1 MYPHFYKPD
10 TLLVISLTHFELEQ
24 NPLVGFFTTIKETVW
39 PTPPKECSEFLQR
52 LAASGRPTRDL
63 VACVIGLAVGS
74 SVNYAQAVAQVV
86 DFYLGADRA
95 QERAALISVC
105 KRDDAKS
112 KELLKGYV
120 REAMRLN
127 PQFGGLFRVAVQ
139 DDVVPQGTGFQ
150 PLQVKTG
157 DILFAGFKNAHL
169 NVSSILFTSLL
180 LFQRSMLTK
189 QPHRPA
195 RRLPEPDGGGPDAPE
210 GQLPAAGRGLPQLPR
225 RRLRGGHDPGDHQ
238 DHLHVAR
245 APPRAEPRWH
255 MRELQPQQTRHGQQ
269 DVCDEHGQLEPVAWF
284 AHCCCK
290 FCLFVFCGCRDAFL
304 LTVLCFAV
312 WRLNIVMI
320 SSIFGFFSFSKLM
333 FTCLHLYTN
342 IPSIHIIF
350 IVAAVY
356 NIS

>member
-1 MYPHFYKPD
+1 MFENIDPEHGWVLRDGAFAVSKIINGLIEQSLTEAAPRTASVCTPHFSGPNS
-10 TLLVISLTHFELEQ
+10 LLDISLTHFEQ

-95 QERAALISVC
+95 QERAALINVC

-150 PLQVKTG
+150 PLQVKKG
-157 DILFAGFKNAHL
+157 DLLFAGFKNAHL
-169 NVSSILFTSLL
+169 NVSLPSPL
-180 LFQRSMLTK
+180 LF
-189 QPHRPA
+189 P
-195 RRLPEPDGGGPDAPE
+195 
-210 GQLPAAGRGLPQLPR
+210 
-225 RRLRGGHDPGDHQ
+225 
-238 DHLHVAR
+238 
-245 APPRAEPRWH
+245 
-255 MRELQPQQTRHGQQ
+255 
-269 DVCDEHGQLEPVAWF
+269 
-284 AHCCCK
+284 
-290 FCLFVFCGCRDAFL
+290 
-304 LTVLCFAV
+304 
-312 WRLNIVMI
+312 
-320 SSIFGFFSFSKLM
+320 SSVSQ
-333 FTCLHLYTN
+333 
-342 IPSIHIIF
+342 
-350 IVAAVY
+350 
-356 NIS
+356 

>member
-1 MYPHFYKPD
+1 MTALSRSRRSSTASSSKASQKPRPALHPYVPRSSQLNS
-10 TLLVISLTHFELEQ
+10 TQLNTCVYLTYFEQ

-95 QERAALISVC
+95 QERAALIDVC

-150 PLQVKTG
+150 PLQVKKG
-157 DILFAGFKNAHL
+157 DLLFAGFKNAHL
-169 NVSSILFTSLL
+169 NVSLPSPL
-180 LFQRSMLTK
+180 LFPSSVSQRYS
-189 QPHRPA
+189 
-195 RRLPEPDGGGPDAPE
+195 
-210 GQLPAAGRGLPQLPR
+210 
-225 RRLRGGHDPGDHQ
+225 
-238 DHLHVAR
+238 
-245 APPRAEPRWH
+245 
-255 MRELQPQQTRHGQQ
+255 
-269 DVCDEHGQLEPVAWF
+269 
-284 AHCCCK
+284 
-290 FCLFVFCGCRDAFL
+290 
-304 LTVLCFAV
+304 
-312 WRLNIVMI
+312 
-320 SSIFGFFSFSKLM
+320 
-333 FTCLHLYTN
+333 
-342 IPSIHIIF
+342 
-350 IVAAVY
+350 
-356 NIS
+356 

>member
-1 MYPHFYKPD
+1 MYPHFSGPNS
-10 TLLVISLTHFELEQ
+10 LLDISLTHFEQ

-95 QERAALISVC
+95 QERAALINVC

-157 DILFAGFKNAHL
+157 DLLFAGFKNAHL
-169 NVSSILFTSLL
+169 NVSLPSPL
-180 LFQRSMLTK
+180 LFPSSVSQRYS
-189 QPHRPA
+189 
-195 RRLPEPDGGGPDAPE
+195 
-210 GQLPAAGRGLPQLPR
+210 
-225 RRLRGGHDPGDHQ
+225 
-238 DHLHVAR
+238 
-245 APPRAEPRWH
+245 
-255 MRELQPQQTRHGQQ
+255 
-269 DVCDEHGQLEPVAWF
+269 
-284 AHCCCK
+284 
-290 FCLFVFCGCRDAFL
+290 
-304 LTVLCFAV
+304 
-312 WRLNIVMI
+312 
-320 SSIFGFFSFSKLM
+320 
-333 FTCLHLYTN
+333 
-342 IPSIHIIF
+342 
-350 IVAAVY
+350 
-356 NIS
+356 